1 MNRIRSSLSFSPL
14 VFARTSLLWSFHLK
28 PLRMSLVKTL
38 TSLPVTSRNSNS
50 SEGHVLQLPRRRRR
64 RAVLERHVAGPIHLS
79 GLHASLNGN
88 FEASKRLVLDKAADL
103 ATLGNLCVDIVLNV
117 PSLPPPNRD
126 ERNNYMDK
134 LASSPPDKVCCIFS
148 YSP

>member
-1 MNRIRSSLSFSPL
+1 MLD
-14 VFARTSLLWSFHLK
+14 
-28 PLRMSLVKTL
+28 
-38 TSLPVTSRNSNS
+38 
-50 SEGHVLQLPRRRRR
+50 
-64 RAVLERHVAGPIHLS
+64 RHVAGPIRLS

-126 ERNNYMDK
+126 QRNNYMDK
-134 LASSPPDKVCCIFS
+134 LASSPPHKVACVASFVSLLNCFLIQINKL
-148 YSP
+148 